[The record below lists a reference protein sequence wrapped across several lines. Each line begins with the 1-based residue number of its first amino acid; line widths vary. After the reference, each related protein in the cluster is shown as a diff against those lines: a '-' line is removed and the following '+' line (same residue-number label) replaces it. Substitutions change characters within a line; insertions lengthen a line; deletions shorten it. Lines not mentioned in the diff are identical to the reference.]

1 MIVKLCPFC
10 DSEMK
15 KAHYCDACGSFVW
28 KPQKMDIHYNTEAR
42 GLGEVDCSYGEVH
55 DARDHHIP
63 KDNITKNKGGA
74 GKLVFRIILLIIIMN
89 LVITA
94 IITIAGVGLFRK
106 IPSGISE
113 LEELLNDEEEEVS
126 GGLEYIEIEDD
137 ELASYPD
144 GCTNADH
151 FDVSIDAVRPAFE
164 QWVSDFASSHDSDPD
179 DIYTWES
186 ADNYRYQF
194 QGEWYITLD
203 AYCGYE
209 PENEDDTIF
218 TAGYDSATGKLHF
231 IGADNLVLED
241 VREFTVFAAS
251 LIGAKG
257 IETEAAIDEELQE
270 LNSSDSCE
278 YDGEDFSFYIY
289 DSETTDENGDT
300 LYLVQI
306 HP

>member
-1 MIVKLCPFC
+1 MIVRLCPFC

-28 KPQKMDIHYNTEAR
+28 KPQKMDIHYNAETR
-42 GLGEVDCSYGEVH
+42 GLGETDCAYGEVH

-63 KDNITKNKGGA
+63 EDHIPKDKGGK
-74 GKLVFRIILLIIIMN
+74 GKLVFRIILLIIIMD
-89 LVITA
+89 LVISA
-94 IITIAGVGLFRK
+94 IIAIAGAGLFRK

-113 LEELLNDEEEEVS
+113 LEEVLNDEEEELS
-126 GGLEYIEIEDD
+126 EEPEYIEIEDD

-144 GCTNADH
+144 GCTDSDH
-151 FDVSIDAVRPAFE
+151 FEVSIDDIQPEFE
-164 QWVSDFASSHDSDPD
+164 EWVSDFASSHGSDPED
-179 DIYTWES
+179 VFIWEN

-194 QGEWYITLD
+194 QGEWYVSLYS
-203 AYCGYE
+203 YCGYE
-209 PENEDDTIF
+209 VENEDDSAF

-251 LIGAKG
+251 LIGADD
-257 IETEAAIDEELQE
+257 IEIQAVIDEELQE

-278 YDGEDFSFYIY
+278 YAGEDFSFYIY
-289 DSETTDENGDT
+289 DSETTDDNGDT